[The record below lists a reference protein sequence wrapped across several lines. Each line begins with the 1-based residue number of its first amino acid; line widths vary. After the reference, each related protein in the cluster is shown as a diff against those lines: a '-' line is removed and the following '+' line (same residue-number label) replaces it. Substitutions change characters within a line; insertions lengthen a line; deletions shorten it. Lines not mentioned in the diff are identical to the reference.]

1 MKFLKQIGFGNRFYY
16 SGMGIV
22 FLLILVTFYPPLFIF
37 TNLIFIL
44 WVLLILIDFA
54 LLFQIKKAF
63 TAHRSLAQRFS
74 NGDINKISIQIQN
87 FYPHTIYLDIIDE
100 IPIQF
105 QKRDFIYHRTLKS
118 NESATLTYQLR
129 PVERGEYI
137 FGSIHLFASTF
148 LGLVKRQYT
157 IKQDTLVKVYP
168 SFHQLKQIELLSFA
182 AMKNLLGLKKIR
194 HFGYNKEFEQIKD
207 YVIGDEIK
215 HINWKATARRN
226 KLMINQYQ
234 DEKSQH
240 VYCLIDM
247 GRTMKMPFNSMSLLD
262 YSINASLAL
271 SQVILKNN
279 DEAGLITYDKKIRSV
294 VAAGKRNTQL
304 NRMME
309 TLYYQQTNFDESTM
323 ENVYAYV
330 QNKIRQRSL
339 LVFFINFE
347 SIYSLKRYLP
357 LLKKLNKNHLLLL
370 VNFKN
375 TEIESIAQQAAE
387 KLDAIYLKTIAEN
400 FLFEKRSFLNELSK
414 YGIHTLFAAPE
425 DIHIQTINKYLEI
438 KARGLI

>member
-1 MKFLKQIGFGNRFYY
+1 
-16 SGMGIV
+16 
-22 FLLILVTFYPPLFIF
+22 
-37 TNLIFIL
+37 
-44 WVLLILIDFA
+44 
-54 LLFQIKKAF
+54 
-63 TAHRSLAQRFS
+63 
-74 NGDINKISIQIQN
+74 
-87 FYPHTIYLDIIDE
+87 
-100 IPIQF
+100 
-105 QKRDFIYHRTLKS
+105 
-118 NESATLTYQLR
+118 
-129 PVERGEYI
+129 
-137 FGSIHLFASTF
+137 
-148 LGLVKRQYT
+148 
-157 IKQDTLVKVYP
+157 
-168 SFHQLKQIELLSFA
+168 
-182 AMKNLLGLKKIR
+182 
-194 HFGYNKEFEQIKD
+194 
-207 YVIGDEIK
+207 
-215 HINWKATARRN
+215 
-226 KLMINQYQ
+226 
-234 DEKSQH
+234 
-240 VYCLIDM
+240 
-247 GRTMKMPFNSMSLLD
+247 MPFNSMSLLD